1 VGVGLAMGVGVGV
14 GAGVRAGVGVGFG
27 VGRRLGGVPDSVSLE
42 WVDAEAVE
50 LALQAGGGGR
60 WW

>member
-1 VGVGLAMGVGVGV
+1 MGVGLGVGVGV
-14 GAGVRAGVGVGFG
+14 GAGVRAGVGVGLG

-42 WVDAEAVE
+42 RVDAEAVE

>member
-1 VGVGLAMGVGVGV
+1 MGVGLVVGVGV

-42 WVDAEAVE
+42 GVDAEAVE